1 MSTFSLEW
9 VMFKCSCKIKN
20 FNSLFFAMIIIF
32 IMMHTS
38 FSTFIDSF
46 VSFDLYFLQVFGHL
60 LGPRSFDSVKKP
72 LVTDANVMG
81 FIHLNV
87 HSRLVMN
94 LHLTFNL
101 ILVHSQLAFS

>member
-1 MSTFSLEW
+1 
-9 VMFKCSCKIKN
+9 
-20 FNSLFFAMIIIF
+20 
-32 IMMHTS
+32 
-38 FSTFIDSF
+38 
-46 VSFDLYFLQVFGHL
+46 